1 MMKLNCLGL
10 FLATSA
16 VSTPFVAGETADEY
30 HTRLGNLLNDA
41 FVNQN
46 QSTAWWVGFSHP
58 THGDHYW
65 VYGNSSDTDETF
77 PPDTPASIDDHFYI
91 GSISKTFGATVNLQ
105 LIEQGLFGLNQTL
118 DSIIPDFVE
127 EFPQYL
133 NYTPADLMGMQ
144 TLVPDFFK

>member
-46 QSTAWWVGFSHP
+46 NPLRGGWAFRIPHMEIITGYME
-58 THGDHYW
+58 THL
-65 VYGNSSDTDETF
+65 
-77 PPDTPASIDDHFYI
+77 TPMRRFLLTRLRQLTI
-91 GSISKTFGATVNLQ
+91 IS
-105 LIEQGLFGLNQTL
+105 TL
-118 DSIIPDFVE
+118 DR
-127 EFPQYL
+127 FPRHSVQL
-133 NYTPADLMGMQ
+133 
-144 TLVPDFFK
+144 